1 MMFNQER
8 GISLAQSEVDLYS
21 WEPISERI
29 DVLFYSTISFR
40 SNWRR
45 DARPSWNAWEW
56 WEKNKKKPYWNY
68 YLDEM

>member
-29 DVLFYSTISFR
+29 
-40 SNWRR
+40 
-45 DARPSWNAWEW
+45 
-56 WEKNKKKPYWNY
+56 
-68 YLDEM
+68 